1 MITID
6 VKLRVQHKD
15 GRIETIEIAQPVSI
29 LEGVEL
35 DRIVGSDGM
44 EHFFTKEGYYDGW
57 GTGAPPVRREQS
69 KKITDAV
76 ESQRK
81 KKS

>member
-1 MITID
+1 M
-6 VKLRVQHKD
+6 KLRVQHKD
-15 GRIETIEIAQPVSI
+15 GRIETLAIASPVSI

-44 EHFFTKEGYYDGW
+44 EHFFTKDGYYDGW
-57 GTGAPPVRREQS
+57 GKGVPPVRSDQG
-69 KKITDAV
+69 KKIIDTI

-81 KKS
+81 KES

>member
-1 MITID
+1 MNM
-6 VKLRVQHKD
+6 KLRVQHKD
-15 GRIETIEIAQPVSI
+15 GRIETLEIARPVSI
-29 LEGVEL
+29 LEGIEL

-57 GTGAPPVRREQS
+57 GTGVPPMRGEQS
-69 KKITDAV
+69 EKIIDTI

-81 KKS
+81 KEP

>member
-1 MITID
+1 M
-6 VKLRVQHKD
+6 KLRVQHKD
-15 GRIETIEIAQPVSI
+15 GRVETLDIAQPVSI

-44 EHFFTKEGYYDGW
+44 EHFFTKDGYYDGW
-57 GTGAPPVRREQS
+57 GTGVPRVPGDQS
-69 KKITDAV
+69 KKIIDAT

-81 KKS
+81 KER

>member
-1 MITID
+1 

-15 GRIETIEIAQPVSI
+15 GRIETLDIGEPASI
-29 LEGVEL
+29 VEGVEL
-35 DRIVGSDGM
+35 DRIVSSDGM

-57 GTGAPPVRREQS
+57 GTGVRPVRGEQG
-69 KKITDAV
+69 KEIIETI

-81 KKS
+81 KES